1 MRSQVLHRAV
11 IRKKRTPLAMMKHL
25 HREERIDVAI
35 QTLDCSAEGFTH
47 RYAFDFERQLFEV
60 RMLTHVCTP
69 NTRAT
74 SNSGITCAL
83 SAKGQDVLTGA
94 TT

>member
-11 IRKKRTPLAMMKHL
+11 IWKKRTPLAMKKHR

-35 QTLDCSAEGFTH
+35 QTRDCRAEGFTH
-47 RYAFDFERQLFEV
+47 RYALDFERQPFEV

-74 SNSGITCAL
+74 SNRGITCAL
-83 SAKGQDVLTGA
+83 SAKGQDELTGA